1 MRKNVRRRYQNVDK
15 IKIKL
20 ERYLKK
26 YSIDHNAILTA
37 YVDNMS
43 PVLVG
48 QKWPPHLGRR
58 IRYRLMHQKFAT
70 YLVWLLMIAGFAF
83 GEYYLYSREIKLPQ
97 QWDMASEFVSSTWQK
112 LKNVLSNPGT
122 FIDQKTSVESPSDDS
137 SITP

>member
-1 MRKNVRRRYQNVDK
+1 
-15 IKIKL
+15 
-20 ERYLKK
+20 
-26 YSIDHNAILTA
+26 
-37 YVDNMS
+37 
-43 PVLVG
+43 
-48 QKWPPHLGRR
+48 
-58 IRYRLMHQKFAT
+58 
-70 YLVWLLMIAGFAF
+70 MIAGFAF